1 MFLIITIIFATFF
14 KCFNSSHTHPPT
26 NSEPAVKLA
35 TRKQNICLKIFSRW
49 KYQPSSTPWSRKLV
63 FKVYFV
69 QDVLHIIKR
78 NWNVFQLFTSV
89 APCDPYLW
97 RRAKLR
103 EVAWPSV
110 QRIVPRDPAIPAR
123 VWVSFSRVA
132 GFVLG
137 RPEFKSSVTLVCN
150 QLVAFFHCFV
160 IFKLL
165 LCYYSS
171 GMSVN

>member
-78 NWNVFQLFTSV
+78 NWNVFQLFTCV

-103 EVAWPSV
+103 EVRDRVSSASYSRSGDPGPGLS
-110 QRIVPRDPAIPAR
+110 IVFASCWIC
-123 VWVSFSRVA
+123 SGSSRVQI
-132 GFVLG
+132 LG
-137 RPEFKSSVTLVCN
+137 HAC
-150 QLVAFFHCFV
+150 
-160 IFKLL
+160 
-165 LCYYSS
+165 
-171 GMSVN
+171 M

>member
-97 RRAKLR
+97 RRARLR

-110 QRIVPRDPAIPAR
+110 QRFEYRFRELLDLFWVVPSSNPRSRLYVTNWLPSST
-123 VWVSFSRVA
+123 VSLCS
-132 GFVLG
+132 
-137 RPEFKSSVTLVCN
+137 N
-150 QLVAFFHCFV
+150 YCFV
-160 IFKLL
+160 IIRVECL
-165 LCYYSS
+165 
-171 GMSVN
+171 

>member
-103 EVAWPSV
+103 EVEWPSV
-110 QRIVPRDPAIPAR
+110 QRIVLAIRRSRPGFEYRFRELLDLFWVVPSSNPRSRLYVTNWLPSST
-123 VWVSFSRVA
+123 VSLYS
-132 GFVLG
+132 
-137 RPEFKSSVTLVCN
+137 N
-150 QLVAFFHCFV
+150 YYFV
-160 IFKLL
+160 IIRVECL
-165 LCYYSS
+165 
-171 GMSVN
+171 

>member
-1 MFLIITIIFATFF
+1 MFLIITIIFAIFF

-35 TRKQNICLKIFSRW
+35 TRKQNICLQIFSRW

-63 FKVYFV
+63 LKVYFV

-89 APCDPYLW
+89 TSCDPYLW
-97 RRAKLR
+97 RRVRLR

-110 QRIVPRDPAIPAR
+110 QRIGLAIRRSRPGTVFASCWICSR
-123 VWVSFSRVA
+123 SSRVQI
-132 GFVLG
+132 LG
-137 RPEFKSSVTLVCN
+137 HACN
-150 QLVAFFHCFV
+150 CKQLVAFFTTVSLYSNYFFV
-160 IFKLL
+160 IIRVECL
-165 LCYYSS
+165 
-171 GMSVN
+171 

>member
-1 MFLIITIIFATFF
+1 MFLIITIIFATLF

-89 APCDPYLW
+89 ASCDPYLW
-97 RRAKLR
+97 RRARFR
-103 EVAWPSV
+103 EVAWQSV
-110 QRIVPRDPAIPAR
+110 QRVGCAIRRSRPLVR
-123 VWVSFSRVA
+123 VQFSWVA
-132 GFVLG
+132 GFVHG
-137 RPEFKSSVTLVCN
+137 RPELKSSVTLVHN
-150 QLVAFFHCFV
+150 QLVAFCQLEFLIVFCY
-160 IFKLL
+160 IQIISLL
-165 LCYYSS
+165 FE
-171 GMSVN
+171 

>member
-97 RRAKLR
+97 RRARLR

-110 QRIVPRDPAIPAR
+110 QRFEYSFRELLDLFWVVPSSNSRSRLYVTNWLPSST
-123 VWVSFSRVA
+123 VSLYS
-132 GFVLG
+132 
-137 RPEFKSSVTLVCN
+137 N
-150 QLVAFFHCFV
+150 YCFV
-160 IFKLL
+160 IIRVECL
-165 LCYYSS
+165 
-171 GMSVN
+171 